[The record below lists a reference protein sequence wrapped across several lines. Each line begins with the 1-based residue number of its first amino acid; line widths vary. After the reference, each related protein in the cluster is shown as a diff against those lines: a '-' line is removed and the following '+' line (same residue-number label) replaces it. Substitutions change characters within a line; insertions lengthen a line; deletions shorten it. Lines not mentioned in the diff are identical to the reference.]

1 MAGEIEIEAV
11 PRAEPDI
18 SGLVRCL
25 LLLAAELAQRQADE
39 DGGEVTPEGGGDD

>member
-11 PRAEPDI
+11 PRAEPDYN
-18 SGLVRCL
+18 GLIRCL

-39 DGGEVTPEGGGDD
+39 AGEEATPEGDGDD